1 MINANMDVKV
11 SVLQEWGLGVLGW
24 LERSKEVSI
33 EKLMPRLSHQG
44 IEVSCGERK
53 AAGAHAVA

>member
-1 MINANMDVKV
+1 MDVKV

-33 EKLMPRLSHQG
+33 EKLMPGLSHQG